1 MTELR
6 ISDAARFLAVSDD
19 TIRRWVSE
27 GRLTQH
33 KDASNR
39 AVVEGRD
46 LVALAQSSSAA
57 LDDPTGVV
65 SSARNRFA
73 GLVTAAL
80 VGFAPLAL
88 AGPANAAEPPAATVH
103 TEPPPPAVLPLT
115 TSPEYF
121 DTPRDLTGCPHRT
134 TPPSLHAPPLS
145 LLSLSSP
152 QGGCGR

>member
-6 ISDAARFLAVSDD
+6 INDAARFLGVSDD

-33 KDASNR
+33 KDGSNR
-39 AVVEGRD
+39 AVVEGRE

-73 GLVTAAL
+73 GLVTDVLIDGVMAQ
-80 VGFAPLAL
+80 VGLQCGPFRVVSLMSAEACRQLQLEPGSLAT
-88 AGPANAAEPPAATVH
+88 ASVKATMVSIDTAAT
-103 TEPPPPAVLPLT
+103 
-115 TSPEYF
+115 
-121 DTPRDLTGCPHRT
+121 G
-134 TPPSLHAPPLS
+134 
-145 LLSLSSP
+145 
-152 QGGCGR
+152 

>member
-6 ISDAARFLAVSDD
+6 INDAARFLGVSDD

-33 KDASNR
+33 KDGSNR
-39 AVVEGRD
+39 AVVEGRE

-73 GLVTAAL
+73 GLVTDVVIDGVMAQ
-80 VGFAPLAL
+80 VGLQCGPFRVVSLMSAEACRQLQLEPGSLAT
-88 AGPANAAEPPAATVH
+88 ASVKATMVSIDTAAT
-103 TEPPPPAVLPLT
+103 
-115 TSPEYF
+115 
-121 DTPRDLTGCPHRT
+121 G
-134 TPPSLHAPPLS
+134 
-145 LLSLSSP
+145 
-152 QGGCGR
+152 

>member
-73 GLVTAAL
+73 GLVTDVAIDGVMAQVSL
-80 VGFAPLAL
+80 QCGPFRVVSLMSAEACRQLELEPGSLATASVKATMVSIDT
-88 AGPANAAEPPAATVH
+88 AG
-103 TEPPPPAVLPLT
+103 
-115 TSPEYF
+115 
-121 DTPRDLTGCPHRT
+121 DR
-134 TPPSLHAPPLS
+134 
-145 LLSLSSP
+145 
-152 QGGCGR
+152 

>member
-73 GLVTAAL
+73 GLVTDVAIDGVMAQVSLQCGPFRVVSLMSAEACRQLELEPGSLATASVKATL
-80 VGFAPLAL
+80 VSIDT
-88 AGPANAAEPPAATVH
+88 AG
-103 TEPPPPAVLPLT
+103 
-115 TSPEYF
+115 
-121 DTPRDLTGCPHRT
+121 DR
-134 TPPSLHAPPLS
+134 
-145 LLSLSSP
+145 
-152 QGGCGR
+152 